1 MGAATWRKQHNSTP
15 RQTEVDADDA
25 LGSMRIFLGKYVTPA
40 DSFGKFDPQKLKDTY
55 AAVAMAQNLDPSFD
69 PASLLDMRFL
79 PE

>member
-1 MGAATWRKQHNSTP
+1 
-15 RQTEVDADDA
+15 
-25 LGSMRIFLGKYVTPA
+25 VTPS